1 MGGPSERKN
10 FPPQQSNDFT
20 KKERERIAKLL
31 RQPLR
36 ANLVKKRPAYGGKS
50 AYYLDGGTSY
60 SLANDI
66 FGFDGWKS
74 QIINTQI
81 DYAKEKQ
88 KHSDRWYIG
97 VSVIVR
103 VELKNGTYHEDLGFG
118 EAVNIKGRGAALQK
132 AKKEAVTDATK
143 RALRVFG
150 NGLGNCLRLDW
161 YLDAL
166 KKGNSF
172 KDLQEEEYR
181 QYDLLDPQTGGR
193 ALKRKEPESP
203 CREARLSSVAPAG
216 KSKLVVAPADLE
228 ITTTPIEEKEEL
240 TCPFTQ
246 SFRDLKQQPPLKLED
261 IAPPADVAIA
271 DGLKRKRDENYCN
284 ENQAPNKFMKRR
296 FRVGASSSNRVSD

>member
-1 MGGPSERKN
+1 MGGPTERKN
-10 FPPQQSNDFT
+10 YPPQQSNDFT

-50 AYYLDGGTSY
+50 TYYIDGGTSY

-150 NGLGNCLRLDW
+150 NGLGNCLRLSW

-166 KKGNSF
+166 KKGKSF
-172 KDLQEEEYR
+172 EDLQEEEYSHG
-181 QYDLLDPQTGGR
+181 DLLDPETGGR
-193 ALKRKEPESP
+193 AVKIPEPESP
-203 CREARLSSVAPAG
+203 KKEKSLPGVAPAG
-216 KSKLVVAPADLE
+216 KSQLPI
-228 ITTTPIEEKEEL
+228 ITSHAFQITPPEEKDEL

-246 SFRDLKQQPPLKLED
+246 SIGDLKPKLPSNFRN
-261 IAPPADVAIA
+261 ILPAA
-271 DGLKRKRDENYCN
+271 DLAGGNGFKRKREENYIK
-284 ENQAPNKFMKRR
+284 EETKAPSKFMKRR
-296 FRVGASSSNRVSD
+296 LEAGASS

>member
-1 MGGPSERKN
+1 MGGPIQRKN
-10 FPPQQSNDFT
+10 FLPQESNDFT
-20 KKERERIAKLL
+20 QKEKERIAKLL

-36 ANLVKKRPAYGGKS
+36 ANLIKKRPGRGGRN
-50 AYYLDGGTSY
+50 AYYIDGGTSY

-118 EAVNIKGRGAALQK
+118 EAINIKGRGAALQK

-150 NGLGNCLRLDW
+150 NGLGNCLRLKW
-161 YLDAL
+161 YQEAL
-166 KKGNSF
+166 IKGKSF
-172 KDLQEEEYR
+172 EDLQEEDYTHG
-181 QYDLLDPQTGGR
+181 DLLDPANGGR
-193 ALKRKEPESP
+193 SVKNREPESP
-203 CREARLSSVAPAG
+203 KDEKSPPMVALSAKPEFPLPHAP
-216 KSKLVVAPADLE
+216 VPQ
-228 ITTTPIEEKEEL
+228 EEKEEL

-246 SFRDLKQQPPLKLED
+246 PMQESKTQLLAPLKRIHGLSD
-261 IAPPADVAIA
+261 GGSGK
-271 DGLKRKRDENYCN
+271 GLKRKKDKNLDKEIKIV
-284 ENQAPNKFMKRR
+284 PPKRR
-296 FRVGASSSNRVSD
+296 FGSKASS

>member
-1 MGGPSERKN
+1 MGGPILKKN
-10 FPPQQSNDFT
+10 FIPQESNDFT
-20 KKERERIAKLL
+20 QKERERIAKLL

-36 ANLVKKRPAYGGKS
+36 ANLIKKRPAHGGKNT
-50 AYYLDGGTSY
+50 YYIDGGTSY

-88 KHSDRWYIG
+88 KNSNRWNIG

-118 EAVNIKGRGAALQK
+118 EAINIKGRGAALQK

-150 NGLGNCLRLDW
+150 NGLGNCLRLKW
-161 YLDAL
+161 YNEAL
-166 KKGNSF
+166 KKGKSF
-172 KDLQEEEYR
+172 EDLQEEDYTHR
-181 QYDLLDPQTGGR
+181 DLLDPKTGGR
-193 ALKRKEPESP
+193 AVKIREPESP
-203 CREARLSSVAPAG
+203 N
-216 KSKLVVAPADLE
+216 
-228 ITTTPIEEKEEL
+228 EEKSPQIALDVKPEFPLPNAAANITPPEEKDVL

-246 SFRDLKQQPPLKLED
+246 PMGDSKPQLVAHLKRIPCSADTVRENSLKRNREENQENEKKQ
-261 IAPPADVAIA
+261 APP
-271 DGLKRKRDENYCN
+271 
-284 ENQAPNKFMKRR
+284 KRR
-296 FRVGASSSNRVSD
+296 FGSKASS

>member
-1 MGGPSERKN
+1 MGGPTRRKN
-10 FPPQQSNDFT
+10 SQPKEYNEFT
-20 KKERERIAKLL
+20 IKEKERIAKLL

-36 ANLVKKRPAYGGKS
+36 SNLVKKRPAYGGKS

-88 KHSDRWYIG
+88 KHSDRWFIG

-103 VELKNGTYHEDLGFG
+103 VELKTGTYHEDLGFG
-118 EAVNIKGRGAALQK
+118 EAINIKGRGAALQK

-150 NGLGNCLRLDW
+150 NGLGNCLRLKW
-161 YLDAL
+161 YLEEL
-166 KKGNSF
+166 QKGKSF
-172 KDLQEEEYR
+172 QELQEEVYTHP
-181 QYDLLDPQTGGR
+181 DLLDPETGGR
-193 ALKRKEPESP
+193 AVKVKEPESP
-203 CREARLSSVAPAG
+203 QDEKSLSVLAVPDKPELHLINPA
-216 KSKLVVAPADLE
+216 LA
-228 ITTTPIEEKEEL
+228 ITPPEEKHAL

-246 SFRDLKQQPPLKLED
+246 PMRETKPLPPGNNRNNTSSGNGYKRNREED
-261 IAPPADVAIA
+261 YNKED
-271 DGLKRKRDENYCN
+271 K
-284 ENQAPNKFMKRR
+284 QAPRKSLKRR
-296 FRVGASSSNRVSD
+296 FGSKASS